1 MAAPAWEQE
10 WEALPELE
18 FELEGAGFLEGEYEL
33 EGELEGEFETEQ
45 FFGRLAKMA
54 TSPAL
59 RRIGMAAARAALQS
73 LGESELEGE
82 LEGEFEFENEGEGFL
97 GGIVQGLGSL
107 LGEGEL
113 EGEYELEY
121 ELNPIKRVYPD
132 AMMEHLAHAAM
143 EAENEQEAAEQ
154 FFPLIGLAAAKLLP
168 IAAKAGAKLLP
179 KLMKSAPKLI
189 RGVSNM
195 TRGLHRNRRT
205 RPLLRTM
212 PTIVNNTMNSLARQ
226 AASGRPI
233 TSQQAVRTLAQQANR
248 VLSNPQRCAR
258 AYRRSRA
265 LDRQM
270 HRVGGVPAGS
280 RGTRC
285 PACGR

>member
-1 MAAPAWEQE
+1 MASPAWEYE

-18 FELEGAGFLEGEYEL
+18 LELEG
-33 EGELEGEFETEQ
+33 EGELEGELETEQ

-73 LGESELEGE
+73 LSESELEGE

-113 EGEYELEY
+113 EGELEYEY

-168 IAAKAGAKLLP
+168 LAAKAGAKLLP
-179 KLMKSAPKLI
+179 KLMRSAPKLI

-195 TRGLHRNRRT
+195 TRSLHRNPQT

-212 PTIVNNTMNSLARQ
+212 PTIVNNTMNNLARQ
-226 AASGRPI
+226 AASGRPV
-233 TSQQAVRTLAQQANR
+233 TSQQAVRTLARQANR
-248 VLSNPQRCAR
+248 VLSNPQRCAQ

-270 HRVGGVPAGS
+270 HRVGGVPVGS
-280 RGTRC
+280 QGKRC
-285 PACGR
+285 PTCGR

>member
-1 MAAPAWEQE
+1 MAAPAWEHE
-10 WEALPELE
+10 LEALPELE
-18 FELEGAGFLEGEYEL
+18 FELEGAGFLEGEYEQ
-33 EGELEGEFETEQ
+33 EGEFETEQ

-59 RRIGMAAARAALQS
+59 RRIGMSAARAALQS
-73 LGESELEGE
+73 LSESELEGE
-82 LEGEFEFENEGEGFL
+82 GELEFEFEGEGFL
-97 GGIVQGLGSL
+97 E
-107 LGEGEL
+107 GEGEL
-113 EGEYELEY
+113 EGELEYEY

-168 IAAKAGAKLLP
+168 LAAKAGAKLLP

-195 TRGLHRNRRT
+195 TRSLHRNPRT

-212 PTIVNNTMNSLARQ
+212 PTIVNNTMNNLARQ
-226 AASGRPI
+226 AARGRPV

-248 VLSNPQRCAR
+248 VLSNPQRCAQ
-258 AYRRSRA
+258 AYRRSRT

-270 HRVGGVPAGS
+270 HRVGGVAAGS
-280 RGTRC
+280 HGKRC
-285 PACGR
+285 PTCGR

>member
-1 MAAPAWEQE
+1 MASPAWEYE
-10 WEALPELE
+10 YELEALPELE
-18 FELEGAGFLEGEYEL
+18 LEFEGEGELENEL
-33 EGELEGEFETEQ
+33 EGELEAEQ

-59 RRIGMAAARAALQS
+59 RRIGTAAARAALQS
-73 LGESELEGE
+73 LSESELEGE

-113 EGEYELEY
+113 EGEFEYEY

-168 IAAKAGAKLLP
+168 LAAKAGAKLLP

-195 TRGLHRNRRT
+195 TRSLHRNPRT

-212 PTIVNNTMNSLARQ
+212 PTIVNNTMNNLARQ

-233 TSQQAVRTLAQQANR
+233 TSQRAVRTLAQQANR
-248 VLSNPQRCAR
+248 VLSNPQRCAQ
-258 AYRRSRA
+258 AYRRSRT

-280 RGTRC
+280 RGKGC
-285 PACGR
+285 PTCGR